1 METEITMEQASV
13 FFKRIMLGVLLA
25 VLGVTLALILR
36 EGLTSR
42 SYLLALLPGAVWA
55 AGLYALLRKYPT
67 PIPPHAGLWAAL
79 LCFAVNLLWVPVIRI
94 EPFSDYKEY
103 WDVACALADGAEIPD
118 AWYVAMYPHILGTAT
133 ILSALVRVF
142 GESVFA
148 VTVMNVVLTSV
159 SCYLIWLLGGKLL
172 SERAAF
178 LAALLWAVTPCKL
191 MLNSLVFSEPIYTL
205 LILLFFL
212 LFLRL
217 DRRIKEKPLPAL
229 CLAAG
234 MGLLLEA
241 INLVRPIALILVIAA
256 ALWILFLRGG
266 EMKSGRLWGLW
277 LAAFLLMTAVFRVS
291 GGLWDRHVEKVLGQE
306 IASVPWYNIYVGF
319 NEETGGRYT
328 DADMDLLTGYLK
340 QGMSADEAQKSMI
353 PHVKERLASGI
364 DFPKLLETKLFA
376 FLGADQLGGYTYRFT
391 RSERFVKI
399 CMGICNVFYYGVFL
413 AGFAGL
419 VRMFRSR
426 ALGAGLLLPLYF
438 LGLTLAHMLVEVAD
452 RYHYSL
458 IPILIIFAA
467 LGFAGEER
475 SQL

>member
-1 METEITMEQASV
+1 MEKASV

-25 VLGVTLALILR
+25 VLGLSFALIVR
-36 EGLTSR
+36 EGVGSR
-42 SYLLALLPGAVWA
+42 SYLYALALGAAWA
-55 AGLYALLRKYPT
+55 AGLWALLRHKPL
-67 PIPPHAGLWAAL
+67 PVPRHAGLWAAL
-79 LCFAVNLLWVPVIRI
+79 LCFAVNLVWVLAIRI

-103 WDVACALADGAEIPD
+103 WDVARALAQGTEIPD

-133 ILSALVRVF
+133 VLSALIRVF

-148 VTVMNVVLTSV
+148 VTVLNVLLTSA
-159 SCYLIWLLGGKLL
+159 SAYLVWLLGRELL

-191 MLNSLVFSEPIYTL
+191 MLNSLVFSEPIYTF

-217 DRRIKEKPLPAL
+217 EKRMRGASPWLAVCGIAAL
-229 CLAAG
+229 
-234 MGLLLEA
+234 GLLLAA
-241 INLVRPIALILVIAA
+241 INLIRPIAAILLISV
-256 ALWILFLRGG
+256 ALWLVFLRGD
-266 EMKSGRLWGLW
+266 EARNLRRWVLW
-277 LAAFLLMTAVFRVS
+277 LVALAAMLGLYRGA
-291 GGLWDRHVEKVLGQE
+291 GALWDSHVENRLGQE
-306 IASVPWYNIYVGF
+306 IASVPWYNIYVGL

-328 DADMDLLTGYLK
+328 DADMDLLTAYLK

-364 DFPKLLETKLFA
+364 DYPKLLGTKLFS
-376 FLGADQLGGYTYRFT
+376 FLGNDELGGYTYRFT

-399 CMGICNVFYYGVFL
+399 GMAVCNVFYYGVLL

-419 VRMFRSR
+419 VNQFRSR
-426 ALGAGLLLPLYF
+426 SLGAGLLLPLFF
-438 LGLTLAHMLVEVAD
+438 LGLTLAHMLVEVAN

-458 IPILIIFAA
+458 IPVLIIFAA
-467 LGFAGEER
+467 HGFVREER
-475 SQL
+475 RSQ

>member
-1 METEITMEQASV
+1 MEKASV

-25 VLGVTLALILR
+25 VLGLSFALIVR
-36 EGLTSR
+36 EGFGSH
-42 SYLLALLPGAVWA
+42 SYLYALDLGAAWA
-55 AGLYALLRKYPT
+55 AGLWALLRHKPL
-67 PIPPHAGLWAAL
+67 PVPRHAGLWAAL
-79 LCFAVNLLWVPVIRI
+79 LSFAVNLVWVLAIRI

-103 WDVACALADGAEIPD
+103 WDVARALARGTEIPD

-133 ILSALVRVF
+133 VLSALIRVF

-148 VTVMNVVLTSV
+148 VTVLNVLLTSA
-159 SCYLIWLLGGKLL
+159 SAYLVWLLGRELL

-191 MLNSLVFSEPIYTL
+191 MLNSLVFSEPIYTF

-217 DRRIKEKPLPAL
+217 EKRMRGASPWPAV
-229 CLAAG
+229 CGIAAL
-234 MGLLLEA
+234 GLLLAA
-241 INLVRPIALILVIAA
+241 INLIRPIAAILLISV
-256 ALWILFLRGG
+256 ALWLVFLRGD
-266 EMKSGRLWGLW
+266 EARNLRRWVLW
-277 LAAFLLMTAVFRVS
+277 LVALAAMLGLYRGA
-291 GGLWDRHVEKVLGQE
+291 GALWDGHVENRLGQE
-306 IASVPWYNIYVGF
+306 IASVPWYNIYVGL

-328 DADMDLLTGYLK
+328 DADMDLLTAYLK

-364 DFPKLLETKLFA
+364 DYPKLLRTKLFS
-376 FLGADQLGGYTYRFT
+376 FLGNDELGGYTYRFT

-399 CMGICNVFYYGVFL
+399 GMAVCNVFYYGVLL

-419 VRMFRSR
+419 VNLFRSR
-426 ALGAGLLLPLYF
+426 SLGAGLLLPLFF
-438 LGLTLAHMLVEVAD
+438 LGLTLAHMLVEVAN

-458 IPILIIFAA
+458 IPVLIIFAA
-467 LGFAGEER
+467 HGFVREER
-475 SQL
+475 RSQ